1 MKYFLASFVTFFLI
15 PAFAQVELCSSDRA
29 QYLRNLEVQSAKVL
43 NHWQQTLV
51 QKYQATPGLE
61 QNRTQ
66 KDLALD
72 IVLCTKEKLE
82 RGLIYHCVSDPKRG
96 GWTLPVVGRRVYLSE
111 ENFWPERISYQKAVI
126 IHEATHKC
134 GTNDAAY
141 FKSTESPHNVGIF
154 GWSTIADTY
163 SFWSQR
169 GICLPG
175 IDCP

>member
-1 MKYFLASFVTFFLI
+1 MKYFLTAFLMFASI
-15 PAFAQVELCSSDRA
+15 SSFAQVELCSSDRA
-29 QYLRNLEVQSAKVL
+29 DYLRDLEIHSAKDLDV
-43 NHWQQTLV
+43 WQKTLI

-72 IVLCTKEKLE
+72 IVLCTKDKLQ
-82 RGLIYHCVSDPKRG
+82 RGLVYHCVSDPKRG

-111 ENFWPERISYQKAVI
+111 ENFWPARISYQKAVI
-126 IHEATHKC
+126 IYEATHKC

-141 FKSTESPHNVGIF
+141 FKPSESPHNVGVF

-163 SFWSQR
+163 SYWSEQ
-169 GICLPG
+169 GLCLPG